1 MAAAL
6 ICLLALCVAGSMPA
20 QGGRPD
26 PAQVRRELDAARARW
41 KADPIPY
48 YRLRVETSNPLMYT
62 VTESDV
68 RNGSVLAARHS
79 SSMPGDGPPGFSW
92 GPSDGYT
99 VETLFEL
106 IESELKKPDLVT
118 VARFDARR
126 GYPTSIG
133 LGPAVLTFD
142 GDVAFDVTLIE
153 SPATPLVPPSPGEAW
168 ASPRPARIINT
179 GERYSGLF
187 GYGSDEHARLVRRVF
202 PKRADEI
209 ISRGTDVY
217 WESVGWKPQE
227 GQVGSVLGTLT
238 LTSGLSIYVV
248 ELQHDGR
255 SLFLLICKCGVALL
269 K

>member
-1 MAAAL
+1 
-6 ICLLALCVAGSMPA
+6 
-20 QGGRPD
+20 
-26 PAQVRRELDAARARW
+26 
-41 KADPIPY
+41 
-48 YRLRVETSNPLMYT
+48 
-62 VTESDV
+62 
-68 RNGSVLAARHS
+68 
-79 SSMPGDGPPGFSW
+79 
-92 GPSDGYT
+92 
-99 VETLFEL
+99 
-106 IESELKKPDLVT
+106 
-118 VARFDARR
+118 
-126 GYPTSIG
+126 
-133 LGPAVLTFD
+133 
-142 GDVAFDVTLIE
+142 
-153 SPATPLVPPSPGEAW
+153 
-168 ASPRPARIINT
+168 
-179 GERYSGLF
+179 LF